1 VFVAGVG
8 YDFDPTLDE
17 YPRLVVNMPYIMQV
31 GTFEMD
37 NSELD

>member
-8 YDFDPTLDE
+8 TDFDPSLDE

-37 NSELD
+37 NYKLD